1 MKDKAILQEI
11 LSYFVVGKIY
21 KQGPKSVQLV
31 VTSSKE
37 LEAVI
42 KHFNKYTL
50 MTKKCSDFKLF
61 IMVHEIMRRKEHLT
75 LEGLRQILAIKAAMN
90 LGLSEKLKVA
100 FPDVVPVVRP
110 LVENPQEQIIYPN

>member
-1 MKDKAILQEI
+1 MNHWWVTGFVDGEGSFHVSVRKNKDSNLGWLVEQRFTIGLHVKDKAILQEI
-11 LSYFVVGKIY
+11 LSYFVVGKIS

-42 KHFNKYTL
+42 KHFNKSTL

-61 IMVHEIMRRKEHLT
+61 IMVH
-75 LEGLRQILAIKAAMN
+75 
-90 LGLSEKLKVA
+90 
-100 FPDVVPVVRP
+100 
-110 LVENPQEQIIYPN
+110 